1 MLIFFDMKTDIKTLL
16 CIYIFILRSQVREVS
31 LHNTSS
37 ILNLA
42 QHPISTPVF
51 LDRNLFDIYMYI
63 SIDGLLS
70 IS

>member
-1 MLIFFDMKTDIKTLL
+1 MKTDIKTLL
-16 CIYIFILRSQVREVS
+16 CIYRSQVREVS

-51 LDRNLFDIYMYI
+51 LDRNLFNIYMYI